1 MYRRTSETVYR
12 STGRALFPENKRDSE
27 GINGP
32 KKRNPIIGS
41 SEISCNG
48 LAIFFCLPDKLVLE
62 VDKTGGSYFCRVK
75 HNF

>member
-32 KKRNPIIGS
+32 KKRNPINWS
-41 SEISCNG
+41 SLNECTFQT
-48 LAIFFCLPDKLVLE
+48 IFFCLPDK
-62 VDKTGGSYFCRVK
+62 
-75 HNF
+75 